1 MNFKR
6 GANTVYKTEKKLELA
21 KVVEKYKKQYNEEVE
36 KNYGK
41 TKYNYR
47 RKRQVAV
54 KPKLGF
60 CSKVVWEFYTDMK
73 DVPNYHPDFQWAIK
87 VATCA
92 FENTTDLRD
101 PAPHPVKKA
110 RETLLLQGVRHT
122 L

>member
-6 GANTVYKTEKKLELA
+6 GANTVYKNEKKLELA

-41 TKYNYR
+41 TKYDYR

-60 CSKVVWEFYTDMK
+60 CWKVV
-73 DVPNYHPDFQWAIK
+73 
-87 VATCA
+87 
-92 FENTTDLRD
+92 
-101 PAPHPVKKA
+101 
-110 RETLLLQGVRHT
+110 
-122 L
+122 